1 MSCSGIVFS
10 LNSSAHFNTRH
21 KTCTRTQTLSTASR
35 PYCEGRMHASSL
47 YLSMHA
53 SFSYLE
59 VITMH
64 LPFFRLMR
72 SLSTLR
78 IAKLVLAGKTTQL
91 GVSSSDRGPAFR
103 WHYTSRTSSDTF
115 RNTPSATFMLHVFFH
130 HSFVIHTLRFI
141 HSKKQQRFKYCT
153 TWNPF
158 CWSQQGLAGHW
169 LP

>member
-1 MSCSGIVFS
+1 MHSCLSCSGIVFS
-10 LNSSAHFNTRH
+10 LNSCARFNTRH
-21 KTCTRTQTLSTASR
+21 QTCTRTQTLSTVSR
-35 PYCEGRMHASSL
+35 PYCEGRLHASSL

-78 IAKLVLAGKTTQL
+78 IAKLELAGKTTQL

-103 WHYTSRTSSDTF
+103 CKYISLHLTTPFTARLP
-115 RNTPSATFMLHVFFH
+115 TPSCYMF
-130 HSFVIHTLRFI
+130 SSII
-141 HSKKQQRFKYCT
+141 HSSSIHLASYTLK
-153 TWNPF
+153 NNNILNIALLGILSAGPN
-158 CWSQQGLAGHW
+158 QG
-169 LP
+169 